1 MHNHAIS
8 LNSTVIPIYNNVQD
22 TQEKLCYKNFMIKIY
37 RETNKEDKKV
47 KALTFLLPKSLGS
60 FAVLSV
66 Y

>member
-1 MHNHAIS
+1 M
-8 LNSTVIPIYNNVQD
+8 PIYNNVQD
-22 TQEKLCYKNFMIKIY
+22 TQEKFCYKNFMIKIY